1 MMPDK
6 VKLRE
11 LCHARSGNKADAV
24 NVGIA
29 VYESKYYPW
38 LKEILTADAVAEH
51 LKAITP
57 GPVRRWEMPKVS
69 ALNFY
74 ILNVSEG
81 GYSATARLD
90 GLAKCVSS
98 MVLDMDV
105 EPPAGF
111 VPRSFL
117 KGASPRCK
125 VPIKDWELSRARY
138 KSKGKTA
145 RVGCGAGF
153 NFDNLLSNIAL
164 AESGEVDYLA
174 FDNMTEGLGFGTLR
188 MMKGETV
195 WDPHTGLHF
204 SPSEERMRAI
214 LPACAKNKVKLI
226 TNMGAADPYGTA
238 VWVKKLCREIGV
250 PQLRVFTVLGD
261 DVFNTVKAMDPVV
274 FETGKPLSKLK
285 SNVISAHGY
294 MTVWPVVE
302 CLKRGADIVICG
314 RIGDGTMFL
323 APMIYELGWK
333 PDQID
338 LLAKGQG
345 IGHIMECGPQCTGGY
360 FADPPFKVVEDLEHV
375 GLPMAIVEENG
386 DAIVTKLPGSGGAVN
401 RLTILEQLYYEID
414 NPADYKHT
422 DVTIDFTT
430 TELAEVGP
438 DAVRVTGTTG
448 HPKPPT
454 VLVCMNAVEGYL
466 GVGGISYGGGGA
478 LERTQLAIET
488 VKGRMRAIGIDGSRA
503 RFDMEGINTLFP
515 WKGVTAPPPEIRLRA
530 SGIFNTQHEAQMF
543 QVLVHELSCNGPGA
557 GGGLALFVGGGG
569 IEERLVLYRTTIPQE
584 ALKPQIVEV

>member
-1 MMPDK
+1 MENR

-24 NVGIA
+24 NVGIS
-29 VYESKYYPW
+29 VYESQYYPW
-38 LKEILTADAVAEH
+38 LKKTLTAERVSEY
-51 LKAITP
+51 LKPIAA
-57 GPVRRWEMPKVS
+57 GPVRRWELPKVS

-98 MVLDMDV
+98 MVLDMEVD
-105 EPPAGF
+105 PPEGF

-117 KGASPRCK
+117 KGLSPRCK
-125 VPIKDWELSRARY
+125 LPLKDWELSRARY
-138 KSKGKTA
+138 KNKGKTA

-174 FDNMTEGLGFGTLR
+174 FDNMTEGLGFGALR
-188 MMKGETV
+188 TMKGGTA
-195 WDPHTGLHF
+195 WDPHTGLEF

-214 LPACAKNKVKLI
+214 LPICARKKVRLI
-226 TNMGAADPYGTA
+226 TNMGATDPYGTA
-238 VWVKKLCREIGV
+238 TWVKKLCRELGV
-250 PQLRVFTVLGD
+250 PQLKVFAVLGD
-261 DVFNTVKAMDPVV
+261 DVFNTVRAMDPIVL
-274 FETGKPLSKLK
+274 ETGKPLSELK
-285 SNVISAHGY
+285 SNIISAHGY
-294 MTVWPVVE
+294 MSVWPVVE
-302 CLKRGADIVICG
+302 CLKRGADVIVCG

-323 APMIYELGWK
+323 APMIYELGWQ
-333 PDQID
+333 PDQFD
-338 LLAKGQG
+338 LLARGQG

-386 DAIVTKLPGSGGAVN
+386 DAIITKLPGSGGAVN
-401 RLTILEQLYYEID
+401 RLTILEQMYYEID

-422 DVTIDFTT
+422 DVVIDFTT
-430 TELAEVGP
+430 TDLTEVGP
-438 DAVRVTGTTG
+438 DAVRISGTTG

-454 VLVCMNAVEGYL
+454 ILVCMNALEGYL
-466 GVGGISYGGGGA
+466 GIGGISYGGDGA

-488 VKGRMRAIGIDGSRA
+488 VKGRMRAIGMDGSRV
-503 RFDMEGINTLFP
+503 RFDMEGIDTLFP
-515 WKGVTAPPPEIRLRA
+515 WKGRTCPPAEIRLRA
-530 SGIFNTQHEAQMF
+530 SGVFDTEHEAQMLRL
-543 QVLVHELSCNGPGA
+543 LVHELSCNGPGA
-557 GGGLALFVGGGG
+557 GGGLALFAGGGG
-569 IEERLVLYRTTIPQE
+569 TEERLVLYRTTIPQE

>member
-1 MMPDK
+1 MAGKM
-6 VKLRE
+6 KLRE
-11 LCHARSGNKADAV
+11 IAHARSGNKADAI
-24 NVGIA
+24 NIGIA

-38 LKEILTADAVAEH
+38 LKETLTAERVADH
-51 LKAITP
+51 LKPLTA

-74 ILNVSEG
+74 VLNISEG

-90 GLAKCVSS
+90 GLGKCFSS
-98 MVLDMDV
+98 ILLEMEV
-105 EPPAGF
+105 EPPEGF
-111 VPRSFL
+111 VPRAFL
-117 KGASPRCK
+117 KGPSPRCK

-195 WDPHTGLHF
+195 WDPHTGLKF

-214 LPACAKNKVKLI
+214 LPACAKNKVRLI

-238 VWVKKLCREIGV
+238 VWVKKLCREMGV

-261 DVFNTVKAMDPVV
+261 DVFNTVKALDPIV
-274 FETGKPLSKLK
+274 FETGGPFSQLK
-285 SNVISAHGY
+285 ANVISAHGY
-294 MTVWPVVE
+294 MSVWPVVE
-302 CLKRGADIVICG
+302 CLQRGADIVVCG

-333 PDQID
+333 PDEFD

-386 DAIVTKLPGSGGAVN
+386 DAIITKLPGSGGAVN
-401 RLTILEQLYYEID
+401 RLSILEQLYYEID
-414 NPADYKHT
+414 NPAGYLHT
-422 DVTIDFTT
+422 DVTLDFTT
-430 TELAEVGP
+430 TELSEAGP
-438 DAVRVTGTTG
+438 DAVSVTGTTG

-454 VLVCMNAVEGYL
+454 VLVCMNALDGYL
-466 GVGGISYGGGGA
+466 GVGGITYGGGGA
-478 LERTQLAIET
+478 LERTKLAIET

-503 RFDMEGINTLFP
+503 RFDMEGVNTLFP
-515 WKGVTAPPPEIRLRA
+515 WKGYTCEPPEIRLRA
-530 SGIFNTQHEAQMF
+530 SGVFNTAHEAQMF

-569 IEERLVLYRTTIPQE
+569 IEERLVLYRTAIAQE

>member
-1 MMPDK
+1 MGK
-6 VKLRE
+6 TLKLRE

-24 NVGIA
+24 NVGIS

-38 LKEILTADAVAEH
+38 LKATLTADRVAEY
-51 LKAITP
+51 LKDITP
-57 GPVRRWEMPKVS
+57 GPVRRWELPKVS

-98 MVLDMDV
+98 MVLDMEV
-105 EPPAGF
+105 EPPEGF

-117 KGASPRCK
+117 KPPGPRPA
-125 VPIKDWELSRARY
+125 VTLKDWEFSRANY

-188 MMKGETV
+188 KMKGETV

-204 SPSEERMRAI
+204 SPSEERLRAI
-214 LPACAKNKVKLI
+214 LPVCAKKKVKLI
-226 TNMGAADPYGTA
+226 SNMGAADPYGTA
-238 VWVKKLCREIGV
+238 VWVSSLCRELGLSH
-250 PQLRVFTVLGD
+250 LRIFTILGD
-261 DVFNTVKAMDPVV
+261 DVLSKVKAMDPLVV
-274 FETGKPLSKLK
+274 ETGKPVSALADKI
-285 SNVISAHGY
+285 ISAHGY

-302 CLKRGADIVICG
+302 ALRRGADIVVCG

-323 APMIYELGWK
+323 APMAYELGWK
-333 PDQID
+333 PEDYD
-338 LLAKGQG
+338 LLGKGQG
-345 IGHIMECGPQCTGGY
+345 IGHLMECGPQCTGGY
-360 FADPPFKVVEDLEHV
+360 FADPPFKVVPDLEHV

-386 DAIVTKLPGSGGAVN
+386 DAIVTKLPGSGGVVN
-401 RLTILEQLYYEID
+401 RLTILEQMYYEID

-422 DVTIDFTT
+422 DAIVDFTG
-430 TELAEVGP
+430 TELTDIGP
-438 DAVRVTGTTG
+438 DAVRVTGTKG
-448 HPKPPT
+448 HPKPPA
-454 VLVCMNAVEGYL
+454 VLVCMNTVEGYL
-466 GVGGISYGGGGA
+466 GVGGISYGGDGA
-478 LERTQLAIET
+478 LERAQVAMDT
-488 VKGRMRAIGIDGSRA
+488 VKGRMRAIGIDGSRV
-503 RFDMEGINTLFP
+503 RFDLEGVNSLFP
-515 WKGVTAPPPEIRLRA
+515 WKSVKCAPAEVRLRA
-530 SGIFNTQHEAQMF
+530 SGIFETQHEAQML
-543 QVLVHELSCNGPGA
+543 QILVHELSCNGPAA

-569 IEERLVLYRTTIPQE
+569 TEERLVLYRTFIPQD
-584 ALKPQIVEV
+584 AIKPQIVEI

>member
-1 MMPDK
+1 MPGK

-29 VYESKYYPW
+29 VYESKYYQW
-38 LKEILTADAVAEH
+38 LKDTLSAERVAEH

-98 MVLDMDV
+98 MVLDIDV
-105 EPPAGF
+105 EPPGGF

-125 VPIKDWELSRARY
+125 VPLKDWELSRANY
-138 KSKGKTA
+138 KSKSKTC

-164 AESGEVDYLA
+164 AQSGEVDYLA

-195 WDPHTGLHF
+195 WDPHTGLRF
-204 SPSEERMRAI
+204 SPSEERLRAI
-214 LPACAKNKVKLI
+214 LPICAKNKVKLI
-226 TNMGAADPYGTA
+226 TNMGAADPHGTA
-238 VWVKKLCREIGV
+238 VWVSKLCRELGLLK
-250 PQLRVFTVLGD
+250 LRIFTVLGD
-261 DVFNTVKAMDPVV
+261 DVMNKVKALDPLVV
-274 FETGKPLSKLK
+274 ETGKPVSALGDTI
-285 SNVISAHGY
+285 ISAHAY

-302 CLKRGADIVICG
+302 ALRQGADIVICG

-323 APMIYELGWK
+323 APMAYELGWK
-333 PDQID
+333 PDD
-338 LLAKGQG
+338 FNRLAKGQG

-360 FADPPFKVVEDLEHV
+360 WADPPFKVVEDLEHV

-401 RLTILEQLYYEID
+401 RLTVLEQLFYEID

-422 DVTIDFTT
+422 DVIIDFTT
-430 TELAEVGP
+430 TELTEVGA

-448 HPKPPT
+448 HPKPAT
-454 VLVCMNAVEGYL
+454 NLVCMNTVDGFL

-478 LERTQLAIET
+478 IERAKLAIET
-488 VKGRMRAIGIDGSRA
+488 VKGRMCAIGIDGSRV
-503 RFDMEGINTLFP
+503 RFDIEGIDTLFP
-515 WKGVTAPPPEIRLRA
+515 WKGVTTPPPEVRLRA
-530 SGIFNTQHEAQMF
+530 SGIFKTAHEAQML
-543 QVLVHELSCNGPGA
+543 QVLVHELSCNGPAA

-569 IEERLVLYRTTIPQE
+569 TEERLVLYKTFIPQE
-584 ALKPQIVEV
+584 TLKPQIVEL